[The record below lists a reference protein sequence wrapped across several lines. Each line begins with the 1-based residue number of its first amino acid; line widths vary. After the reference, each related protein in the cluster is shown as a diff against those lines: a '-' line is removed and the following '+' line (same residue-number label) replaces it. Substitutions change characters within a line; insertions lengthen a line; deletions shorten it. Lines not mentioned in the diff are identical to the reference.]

1 MISRQPM
8 EMFGVNPS
16 LREGDEARF
25 IICDARTAAE
35 VIVGH
40 EKLFGSFTNNRMEV

>member
-8 EMFGVNPS
+8 EMFGVNPY

-25 IICDARTAAE
+25 IICDACTAAE